1 LCGKSLDGFRGYR
14 CLGGVRVLQI
24 VKVQTGYRH
33 QAGGTARPPADC
45 DGPRGGGSPRDS
57 PRGISCAATFCACP
71 RARRLPA
78 LRKKPQGVRV
88 VPVLTRQ
95 QVKEGTASGGQVQV
109 FEGAGFLERTP
120 LWYYVPAE
128 AATLGQTSKRAE
140 VQYHS
145 TTL

>member
-1 LCGKSLDGFRGYR
+1 
-14 CLGGVRVLQI
+14 V
-24 VKVQTGYRH
+24 
-33 QAGGTARPPADC
+33 
-45 DGPRGGGSPRDS
+45 
-57 PRGISCAATFCACP
+57 
-71 RARRLPA
+71 